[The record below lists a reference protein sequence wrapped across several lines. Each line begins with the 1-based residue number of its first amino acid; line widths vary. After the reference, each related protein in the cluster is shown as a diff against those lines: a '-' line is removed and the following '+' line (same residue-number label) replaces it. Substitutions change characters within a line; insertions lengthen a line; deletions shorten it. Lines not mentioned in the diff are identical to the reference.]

1 MNALVSVLTPELALM
16 ALIVAA
22 AGVLRGFTGFG
33 AGLVMVPAVSLLI
46 GPAQAVPLVVLLDAA
61 ASVQLLPG
69 AVRHVRW
76 RTVAPLGVA
85 AALTIPVGGML
96 LVALPAEPMKKII
109 GTVVLIFVV
118 VLASG
123 WRYRRRPTAWV
134 GAATGATSGLLT
146 GMAGIGGPP
155 VILFFLAGPNPAR
168 EVRSSLICFLA
179 ITQAVAIGVF
189 LVFGLLDLEALW
201 RTVILSPAFLAG
213 ALLGSRLFGRVDE
226 RVFRGVALT
235 LLALVAIAAFF

>member
-1 MNALVSVLTPELALM
+1 MHRRRQGFSLTEIM
-16 ALIVAA
+16 VVVAI
-22 AGVLRGFTGFG
+22 
-33 AGLVMVPAVSLLI
+33 M
-46 GPAQAVPLVVLLDAA
+46 
-61 ASVQLLPG
+61 
-69 AVRHVRW
+69 
-76 RTVAPLGVA
+76 GVA

-134 GAATGATSGLLT
+134 GAATGATSGVLT

-168 EVRSSLICFLA
+168 EVRSSLICFLS